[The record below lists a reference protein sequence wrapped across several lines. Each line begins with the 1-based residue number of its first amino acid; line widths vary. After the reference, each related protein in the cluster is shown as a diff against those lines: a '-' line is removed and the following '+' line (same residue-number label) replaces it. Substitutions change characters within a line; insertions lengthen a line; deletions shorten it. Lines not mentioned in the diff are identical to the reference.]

1 VDLDRVVCAV
11 EDDDNT
17 GICIACGAE
26 TYGVEPDAEKYKCE
40 ACDALAVFGA
50 EQLLI
55 YMA

>member
-1 VDLDRVVCAV
+1 MVCAV